1 LVIISIHIL
10 IGFEEEIA
18 EARSF
23 EEFGGFWRFWF
34 LLWDFALVSGFWWA
48 SGPVLEKFF
57 V

>member
-23 EEFGGFWRFWF
+23 EGFGGFWRFWF

-48 SGPVLEKFF
+48 SGPVLEKFS